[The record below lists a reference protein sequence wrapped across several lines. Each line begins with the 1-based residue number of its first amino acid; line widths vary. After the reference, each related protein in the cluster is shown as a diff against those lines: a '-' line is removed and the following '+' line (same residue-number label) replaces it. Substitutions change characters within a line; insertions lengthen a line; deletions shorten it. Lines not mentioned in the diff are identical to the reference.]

1 MRGSFI
7 FLVLVFLLCG
17 NITTAQQI
25 RIFNKYLE
33 PIEHVELI
41 SLKTGDAIYTNEKG
55 TANVKNFPKD
65 DTLLI
70 LHSNY
75 EPLKLSLKVI
85 REKLHN
91 DIILHYKTIFL
102 EGVEATITVRN
113 RRKKE
118 ATRPIQ
124 LDVLDNED
132 LHKVGAQ
139 TSAEVLEET
148 TGVLLQKSQAGG
160 GSPIIRGME
169 ANKVLLVV
177 DGIRMN
183 NAIYRGGHLQNSIT
197 IDNNILEQVDVSYGP
212 GSVIYGSDA
221 LGGVIHYYT
230 KNPIIHNDSVLDVNG
245 VLSSSYTSGNNG
257 KMVHTD
263 ISLGKGK
270 WGSLTSVTAKDLGD
284 VTMGKRRVFGNY
296 PTWGK
301 VYNRRLFINGIDSM
315 VVNTDTNTQLNT
327 GYKQL
332 DLLQKVVFK
341 PNQKV
346 SFTLNTQYS
355 NSSRINRYD
364 QLTKYKNNQFKYAE
378 WYYGPQ
384 GRFLSALTTTIKDTT
399 NRFFDNA
406 NIIAS
411 FQHLEESR
419 ITRKFKKKN
428 RITRVEKV
436 NVGALNLDFSK
447 YIAYKMQL
455 FYGAEFTHNDVHS
468 KASSF
473 NISTENQSSTNTRYP
488 DGGSTMN
495 AQAVYAKLEQNFDK
509 IMWSF
514 GNRLTLTQLDANFKD
529 TSLIHLPFNNIKANS
544 KAFSTSFGVVYTP
557 DSRLKIHTNLSSGF
571 RSPNIDDFGKVFE
584 KNGYVVVPNNNLK
597 PEFAYTGEFGFSTS
611 FYRDYI
617 ELDSTTTR
625 IHFATL
631 SVTGFYTLLDNMITK
646 SNYQL
651 NGNDSILYEGDMAK
665 IQANVNFDKGAIYG
679 ITGGVNLS
687 FNRNFKLKST
697 INYTVGRI
705 TSVNQPMPHIPPL
718 FGRTSFLIDQPKWD
732 FEFYTIYNGWKKI
745 NDFAPNGV
753 DNADE
758 ATAEG
763 IPAWF
768 TLNLR
773 GSYQFSSRFLLS
785 GGIQNIMDVYYKTF
799 ASGVSGM
806 GRSITLSFRY
816 NF

>member
-1 MRGSFI
+1 MRGSLI
-7 FLVLVFLLCG
+7 IVVLMILFFSSVVS
-17 NITTAQQI
+17 AQQI

-33 PIEHVELI
+33 PIENVELV
-41 SLKTGDAIYTNEKG
+41 SLKTGDAVYTNEKG
-55 TANVKNFPKD
+55 TVNIKKFSPK

-70 LHSNY
+70 LHPNY
-75 EPLKLSLKVI
+75 EPLKLSLRVI
-85 REKLHN
+85 LEKLHN
-91 DIILHYKTIFL
+91 DIMLHYKTIFL
-102 EGVEATITVRN
+102 DGVEATVTVRN

-132 LHKVGAQ
+132 LHKIGAQ
-139 TSAEVLEET
+139 TSAEVLEEAS
-148 TGVLLQKSQAGG
+148 GVLLQKSQAGG

-230 KNPIIHNDSVLDVNG
+230 KNPTIRNDSVFNVNG
-245 VLSSSYTSGNNG
+245 VLSSSYTSGNKG
-257 KMVHTD
+257 KVVHTD
-263 ISLGKGK
+263 VSLGKGK

-284 VTMGKRRVFGNY
+284 VTMGKRRIFGNY

-301 VYNRRLFINGIDSM
+301 VYHRRLFLNGVDSM
-315 VVNTDTNTQLNT
+315 IVNTDTNTQLNT
-327 GYKQL
+327 GYQQL
-332 DLLQKVVFK
+332 DLLQKVVFQ
-341 PNQKV
+341 PNEKV

-355 NSSRINRYD
+355 NSSNINRYD

-384 GRFLSALTTTIKDTT
+384 KRLLSALTTTIKDSSG
-399 NRFFDNA
+399 RFFENA

-428 RITRVEKV
+428 RITRLEKV

-447 YIAYKMQL
+447 RTGYKMQL
-455 FYGAEFTHNDVHS
+455 FYGAEFTHNDVNS
-468 KASSF
+468 QASSF
-473 NISTENQSSTNTRYP
+473 DISTENTTRVSTRYP
-488 DGGSTMN
+488 DGGSYMN
-495 AQAVYAKLEQNFDK
+495 TQAVYAKVEQNFDK

-514 GNRLTLTQLDANFKD
+514 GNRLTLTQLNATFKD
-529 TSLIHLPFNNIKANS
+529 TSLIQLPFNNIKANS
-544 KAFSTSFGVVYTP
+544 KAFSSSFGVVYTP

-597 PEFAYTGEFGFSTS
+597 PEFAYTGELGFSSS

-631 SVTGFYTLLDNMITK
+631 SATGFYTLLDNMITK

-651 NGNDSILYEGDMAK
+651 NGNDSILYEGDMEK
-665 IQANVNFDKGAIYG
+665 IQANINFDKGIVYG
-679 ITGGVNLS
+679 ITGGIKLS

-697 INYTVGRI
+697 VNYTVGRI
-705 TSVNQPMPHIPPL
+705 TSANQPMPHIPPL

-732 FEFYTIYNGWKKI
+732 FEFYSIYNGAKKI
-745 NDFAPNGV
+745 SNFAPNGV

-758 ATAEG
+758 ATADG
-763 IPAWF
+763 IPAWY
-768 TLNLR
+768 TLNVR

-799 ASGVSGM
+799 ASGISGM
-806 GRSITLSFRY
+806 GRSINLSFRY